1 MAEMPC
7 TAVTGIV
14 GVNIHE
20 VKGKENHRAK
30 ESWASPEI
38 RVRKQDTFLFFVFF
52 VLHLYFMFSL

>member
-1 MAEMPC
+1 MREMPC

-38 RVRKQDTFLFFVFF
+38 RVRKQDTFLFFV
-52 VLHLYFMFSL
+52 LHLYFMFSL